1 MVKVESKH
9 FVKIRITSREWCGST
24 HIHHTIT
31 ARFCPHKKANEPKA
45 RAASSLSGIR
55 LKKVDEK
62 KSKVA
67 VFRSMAR
74 GLTISVSRDKIGKP
88 PSPPV
93 DITTACSNNFRFEAS
108 WSEPPTVSLPSFG
121 PVELLLLRTKIDT
134 YLRRYFELHIT
145 FVRIIFISVHHI
157 IINNT

>member
-1 MVKVESKH
+1 M
-9 FVKIRITSREWCGST
+9 
-24 HIHHTIT
+24 
-31 ARFCPHKKANEPKA
+31 
-45 RAASSLSGIR
+45 
-55 LKKVDEK
+55 
-62 KSKVA
+62 
-67 VFRSMAR
+67 FRSMAR
-74 GLTISVSRDKIGKP
+74 GLTISVSRDIIGKP

-134 YLRRYFELHIT
+134 KVRTYEDILNYILPS
-145 FVRIIFISVHHI
+145 FVSYISVHHI